1 MRSQQKQTIRNPDQ
15 PNPKK
20 IKLKK
25 KTLEQS
31 EKNHCKFTIVIQ
43 SDYENKTTLIFAT
56 TISLPALAIAP

>member
-25 KTLEQS
+25 KNLEQS
-31 EKNHCKFTIVIQ
+31 KKNHCKFTIVIQ